1 LGFLCCTKKII
12 DLLGVIPN
20 QYEPE
25 NDTSV
30 LGPWYANLFL
40 VERKKCLI
48 FVNSRTL
55 FSFIVIN
62 QTKKDIKQI
71 GDIFRR
77 NLSARLWAESI
88 SHNLIDRIMEDHKK
102 IILCKT
108 SDRRVLGSMNEFIF
122 HFRVICEM
130 EEGFANI
137 DIDKV
142 NTQIARNIM
151 KLNNEYIRP
160 RDMLIKII
168 DHL

>member
-55 FSFIVIN
+55 FCFIVIN
-62 QTKKDIKQI
+62 QAKKDIEQI
-71 GDIFRR
+71 SNMFRR
-77 NLSARLWAESI
+77 NLLKRLHAESI
-88 SHNLIDRIMEDHKK
+88 SPDIIARIMKDHEK
-102 IILCKT
+102 ITICKT
-108 SDRRVLGSMNEFIF
+108 SDRKILGSMNEFIF

-130 EEGFANI
+130 EEGLANI
-137 DIDKV
+137 DTDKV